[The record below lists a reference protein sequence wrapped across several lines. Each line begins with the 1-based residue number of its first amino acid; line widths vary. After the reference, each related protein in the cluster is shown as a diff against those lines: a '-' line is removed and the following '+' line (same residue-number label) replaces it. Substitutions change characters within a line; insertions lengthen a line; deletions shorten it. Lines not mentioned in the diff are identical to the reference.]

1 MIISD
6 VLYGEYEVDQVV
18 EELISS
24 KSMQRLKGIHQAGA
38 SYLMNEKWNVTR
50 FDYSVGVMLL
60 VKKLGGSVEEQ
71 IAGLLHDVS
80 HTAFSHV
87 IDYVFDNE
95 DESYHEEI
103 FSSVVKNSEIPAIL
117 AKHGYNY
124 EDILLDDSKWT
135 LLERSAPELCADRV
149 DYTLRDMHTYGY
161 ISLEEVHSFLEDVIA
176 VEGKMV
182 LQSIEMAEWFTETYY
197 KEVIDFFMKPMNIY
211 GNDMLAKMLK
221 VALHKRIIHADDFLL
236 EDEELISKLQQCN
249 DSEVHAL
256 LRKVHPNVKVK
267 EARDDYDLY
276 QKNKV
281 RLIDPPLLR
290 EGEVVQSSVV
300 SEKIKQMS
308 EVAYEKAV
316 RGMYVKVI
324 SNKKEVAHRF

>member
-6 VLYGEYEVDQVV
+6 VIYGEFKVDKVL
-18 EELISS
+18 EELILS
-24 KSMQRLKGIHQAGA
+24 KPVQRLKGIHQAGA

-50 FDYSVGVMLL
+50 FDHSVGAMLL
-60 VKKLGGSVEEQ
+60 IKKLGGSVEEQ

-95 DESYHEEI
+95 NESYHEEI

-117 AKHGYNY
+117 SKHGYNY

-149 DYTLRDMHTYGY
+149 DYTLRDMFTYGY
-161 ISLEEVHSFLEDVIA
+161 ISLEEVHSFLEDVIE
-176 VEGKMV
+176 VDGKMV
-182 LQSIEMAEWFTETYY
+182 IQNIEIAEWFTETYY

-211 GNDMLAKMLK
+211 GNDMLAKTLK
-221 VALHKRIIHADDFLL
+221 LALHKKVIHADDFLL
-236 EDEELISKLQQCN
+236 EDYELITKLQLCK
-249 DSEVHAL
+249 DTEVRAL
-256 LRKVHPNVKVK
+256 LSKVHPNVKV
-267 EARDDYDLY
+267 EEDRNDYDLY

-281 RLIDPPLLR
+281 RLIDPPLLH
-290 EGEVVQSSVV
+290 EGEVVQSSIV
-300 SEKIKQMS
+300 SENIRQMS
-308 EVAYEKAV
+308 DIAYEKAV

-324 SNKKEVAHRF
+324 SE

>member
-6 VLYGEYEVDQVV
+6 VIYGEFEVGPVL
-18 EELISS
+18 EELILS
-24 KSMQRLKGIHQAGA
+24 KPVQRLKGVHQAGA

-50 FDYSVGVMLL
+50 FDHSIGVMLL
-60 VKKLGGSVEEQ
+60 IKKLGGSVEEQ

-95 DESYHEEI
+95 NESYHEEI
-103 FSSVVKNSEIPAIL
+103 FSAVVQNSEIPAIL
-117 AKHGYNY
+117 SKHGYNY

-149 DYTLRDMHTYGY
+149 DYTLRDMYTYGY
-161 ISLEEVHSFLEDVIA
+161 ISLEEARNFLDDLIA
-176 VEGKMV
+176 VDGKMV
-182 LQSIEMAEWFTETYY
+182 LQNIEIAEWFTKTYY
-197 KEVIDFFMKPMNIY
+197 KEVIDFFMKPLNIY
-211 GNDMLAKMLK
+211 GNDMLAKTLK
-221 VALHKRIIHADDFLL
+221 LALHKKIIHPDDFLL
-236 EDEELISKLQQCN
+236 EDHELISKLQLCKNQ
-249 DSEVHAL
+249 EVDTL
-256 LRKVHPNVKVK
+256 LRKVHPSIEVK
-267 EARDDYDLY
+267 EDRNEYDLH

-290 EGEVVQSSVV
+290 EGKIVQSSVV
-300 SEKIKQMS
+300 SEKIRQMS
-308 EVAYEKAV
+308 DIAYEKAV

-324 SNKKEVAHRF
+324 SN

>member
-1 MIISD
+1 MVISD
-6 VLYGEYEVDQVV
+6 VIYGEFKVDQVL
-18 EELISS
+18 EELILS
-24 KSMQRLKGIHQAGA
+24 KPVQRLKGIHQAGA

-50 FDYSVGVMLL
+50 FDHSVGVMLL
-60 VKKLGGSVEEQ
+60 IKKLGGSVEEQ

-95 DESYHEEI
+95 NESYHEEI

-117 AKHGYNY
+117 SKHGYSY

-149 DYTLRDMHTYGY
+149 DYTLRDMYTYGY
-161 ISLEEVHSFLEDVIA
+161 ISLEEAQNFLEDLIA
-176 VEGKMV
+176 VNGKMV
-182 LQSIEMAEWFTETYY
+182 LQNIEIAEWFTKTYY
-197 KEVIDFFMKPMNIY
+197 KEVIDFLMKPINIY
-211 GNDMLAKMLK
+211 GNDMLAKTLK
-221 VALHKRIIHADDFLL
+221 LALHKKVIHADDFLL
-236 EDEELISKLQQCN
+236 EDHELISKLQQCKEQ
-249 DSEVHAL
+249 EVDTL
-256 LRKVHPNVKVK
+256 LNKVHSSVEVK
-267 EARDDYDLY
+267 EDRTDYDLY

-290 EGEVVQSSVV
+290 EGEIVQSSIV
-300 SEKIKQMS
+300 SENIRQMS
-308 EVAYEKAV
+308 DIAYEKAV

-324 SNKKEVAHRF
+324 SN

>member
-6 VLYGEYEVDQVV
+6 VIYGEFKVDKVL
-18 EELISS
+18 EELILS
-24 KSMQRLKGIHQAGA
+24 KPVQRLKGVHQAGA

-50 FDYSVGVMLL
+50 FDHSVGAMLL
-60 VKKLGGSVEEQ
+60 IKKLGGSVEEQ

-95 DESYHEEI
+95 NESYHEEI

-117 AKHGYNY
+117 SKHGYNY

-149 DYTLRDMHTYGY
+149 DYTLRDMFTYGY
-161 ISLEEVHSFLEDVIA
+161 ISLEEVHSFLEDVIE
-176 VEGKMV
+176 VDGKMV
-182 LQSIEMAEWFTETYY
+182 IQNIEIAEWFTETYY

-211 GNDMLAKMLK
+211 GNDMLAKTLK
-221 VALHKRIIHADDFLL
+221 LALHKKVIHADDFLL
-236 EDEELISKLQQCN
+236 EDYELITKLQLCK
-249 DSEVHAL
+249 DTEVRAL
-256 LRKVHPNVKVK
+256 LSKVHPNVKV
-267 EARDDYDLY
+267 EEDRNDYDLY

-281 RLIDPPLLR
+281 RLIDPPLLH
-290 EGEVVQSSVV
+290 EGGVVQSSIV
-300 SEKIKQMS
+300 SENIRQMS
-308 EVAYEKAV
+308 DIAYEKAV

-324 SNKKEVAHRF
+324 SE

>member
-6 VLYGEYEVDQVV
+6 VLYGEFEVDQVV
-18 EELISS
+18 EELILS
-24 KSMQRLKGIHQAGA
+24 KSVQRLKGIHQAGA

-50 FDYSVGVMLL
+50 FEHSVGVMLL
-60 VKKLGGSVEEQ
+60 VKKLGGSAEEQ

-87 IDYVFDNE
+87 IDYVFDNK

-149 DYTLRDMHTYGY
+149 DYTLRDMYTYGY

-176 VEGKMV
+176 VEKKMV
-182 LQSIEMAEWFTETYY
+182 LQSIEMAEWFTET
-197 KEVIDFFMKPMNIY
+197 
-211 GNDMLAKMLK
+211 
-221 VALHKRIIHADDFLL
+221 
-236 EDEELISKLQQCN
+236 
-249 DSEVHAL
+249 
-256 LRKVHPNVKVK
+256 
-267 EARDDYDLY
+267 
-276 QKNKV
+276 
-281 RLIDPPLLR
+281 
-290 EGEVVQSSVV
+290 
-300 SEKIKQMS
+300 
-308 EVAYEKAV
+308 
-316 RGMYVKVI
+316 
-324 SNKKEVAHRF
+324 

>member
-6 VLYGEYEVDQVV
+6 VIYGEFKVDKVL
-18 EELISS
+18 EELILS
-24 KSMQRLKGIHQAGA
+24 KSVQRLKGIHQAGA

-50 FDYSVGVMLL
+50 FNHSVGVMLL
-60 VKKLGGSVEEQ
+60 IKKLGGSVEEQ

-80 HTAFSHV
+80 HTTFSHV
-87 IDYVFDNE
+87 IDYVFDNMN
-95 DESYHEEI
+95 ESYHEEI

-117 AKHGYNY
+117 SKYGYNY

-149 DYTLRDMHTYGY
+149 DYTLRDMYTYEY
-161 ISLEEVHSFLEDVIA
+161 VSLEKVHNFLSDVIE
-176 VEGKMV
+176 VDGKMV
-182 LQSIEMAEWFTETYY
+182 LQNIKMAEWFTETYY
-197 KEVIDFFMKPMNIY
+197 KEVIDFFMQPTNIY
-211 GNDMLAKMLK
+211 GNDMLAKTLK
-221 VALHKRIIHADDFLL
+221 LALHKQVIHADDFLL
-236 EDEELISKLQQCN
+236 EDHELIVKLQLCN

-256 LRKVHPNVKVK
+256 LSKVHPNVKVR
-267 EARDDYDLY
+267 EDRSEYDLH

-290 EGEVVQSSVV
+290 EGKIVQSSVV
-300 SEKIKQMS
+300 SEKIREMS
-308 EVAYEKAV
+308 DIAYEKSV

-324 SNKKEVAHRF
+324 SN

>member
-6 VLYGEYEVDQVV
+6 VLYGEFEVDVV
-18 EELISS
+18 LEELILS
-24 KSMQRLKGIHQAGA
+24 KPMQRLKGIHQAGA

-50 FDYSVGVMLL
+50 FDHSVGVMLL

-117 AKHGYNY
+117 VKHGYNY

-149 DYTLRDMHTYGY
+149 DYTLRDMYTYGY
-161 ISLEEVHSFLEDVIA
+161 ISLEEVHSFLEDVIE

-182 LQSIEMAEWFTETYY
+182 LQSIEIVEWFTEMYY
-197 KEVIDFFMKPMNIY
+197 KEVIDFFMEPMNIY
-211 GNDMLAKMLK
+211 GNDMLAKTIK

-236 EDEELISKLQQCN
+236 EDDELISKLQQCN
-249 DSEVHAL
+249 DPEVEAL
-256 LRKVHPNVKVK
+256 LSKVHPNVKVK
-267 EARDDYDLY
+267 EDRNDYDLH

-290 EGEVVQSSVV
+290 EDEVIPASVV
-300 SEKIKQMS
+300 SENIRQMS
-308 EVAYEKAV
+308 DIAYEKAV
-316 RGMYVKVI
+316 RGMYVKLI
-324 SNKKEVAHRF
+324 SN

>member
-6 VLYGEYEVDQVV
+6 VLYGKFEVDQVV
-18 EELISS
+18 EELFLS
-24 KSMQRLKGIHQAGA
+24 KPMQRLKGIHQAGA

-50 FDYSVGVMLL
+50 FEHSVGVMLL

-71 IAGLLHDVS
+71 IAGLLHDIS

-103 FSSVVKNSEIPAIL
+103 FSSVVKKSEIPAIL

-149 DYTLRDMHTYGY
+149 DYTLRDMYTYGY

-197 KEVIDFFMKPMNIY
+197 KDVIDFFMKPINIY
-211 GNDMLAKMLK
+211 GNEMLAKTLK
-221 VALHKRIIHADDFLL
+221 LALHKKVIHADDFLL
-236 EDEELISKLQQCN
+236 EDDELISKLQQCN
-249 DSEVHAL
+249 DPEVEDL
-256 LRKVHPNVKVK
+256 LSKVHPNVKVK
-267 EARDDYDLY
+267 EDRNDYDLHK
-276 QKNKV
+276 KNKV

-290 EGEVVQSSVV
+290 EGEVVLSSVV
-300 SEKIKQMS
+300 SENIRKMS
-308 EVAYEKAV
+308 GGAYEKAV
-316 RGMYVKVI
+316 RVMYVKVI
-324 SNKKEVAHRF
+324 AD

>member
-1 MIISD
+1 MVISD
-6 VLYGEYEVDQVV
+6 VIYGEFKVDRVV
-18 EELISS
+18 EELIISNPV
-24 KSMQRLKGIHQAGA
+24 QRLKGIHQNGA
-38 SYLMNEKWNVTR
+38 SYLLNENWNVTR
-50 FDYSVGVMLL
+50 FDHSVGVMLL

-87 IDYVFDNE
+87 IDYVFHNE
-95 DESYHEEI
+95 GESYHEEI

-117 AKHGYNY
+117 SKYGYNY

-149 DYTLRDMHTYGY
+149 DYTLRDMYTYGY
-161 ISLEEVHSFLEDVIA
+161 ISLEEVHSLLEDVIA
-176 VEGKMV
+176 VDGKMV
-182 LQSIEMAEWFTETYY
+182 LQSVEMAEWFTETYY

-211 GNDMLAKMLK
+211 GNDMLVKTLK
-221 VALHKRIIHADDFLL
+221 LALHKRIIHADDFLL
-236 EDEELISKLQQCN
+236 EDDELISKLQLCN
-249 DSEVHAL
+249 DYEVEAL

-267 EARDDYDLY
+267 EDRNNYDLH
-276 QKNKV
+276 QNNKV

-290 EGEVVQSSVV
+290 EGEVVPSSVL
-300 SEKIKQMS
+300 SENIRRMS
-308 EVAYEKAV
+308 DRAYEKAV

-324 SNKKEVAHRF
+324 SD

>member
-6 VLYGEYEVDQVV
+6 VLYGEFEVDQVV

-24 KSMQRLKGIHQAGA
+24 KSMQRLKGIHQNGA

-50 FDYSVGVMLL
+50 FDHSVGVMLL
-60 VKKLGGSVEEQ
+60 VKKLGGSVKEQ
-71 IAGLLHDVS
+71 IASLLHDVS

-87 IDYVFDNE
+87 IDYVFNNE

-149 DYTLRDMHTYGY
+149 DYTLRDMYTYGY
-161 ISLEEVHSFLEDVIA
+161 ISLEEVHRFLEDIIA

-182 LQSIEMAEWFTETYY
+182 VQSVEMAEWFTETYY

-211 GNDMLAKMLK
+211 GNDMLAKTLK
-221 VALHKRIIHADDFLL
+221 LSLHKKVIHADDFLL

-267 EARDDYDLY
+267 EDRDDYDLY

-290 EGEVVQSSVV
+290 EGEVIPASVV
-300 SEKIKQMS
+300 SENIRQMS
-308 EVAYEKAV
+308 DIAYEKAV

-324 SNKKEVAHRF
+324 SN

>member
-6 VLYGEYEVDQVV
+6 VLYGEFEVDQVV

-24 KSMQRLKGIHQAGA
+24 KSMQRLKGIHQGGA

-50 FDYSVGVMLL
+50 FDHSVGVMLL

-71 IAGLLHDVS
+71 IASLLHDVS
-80 HTAFSHV
+80 HAAFSHV

-117 AKHGYNY
+117 AKYGYNY

-149 DYTLRDMHTYGY
+149 DYTLRDMYTYGY
-161 ISLEEVHSFLEDVIA
+161 ISLEEVHRFLEDIIA

-182 LQSIEMAEWFTETYY
+182 LQNIQIAEWFTETYY
-197 KEVIDFFMKPMNIY
+197 KEVIDFLMKPINIY
-211 GNDMLAKMLK
+211 GNDMLAKTLK

-249 DSEVHAL
+249 DPEVEAL
-256 LRKVHPNVKVK
+256 LSKIHPNIKVK
-267 EARDDYDLY
+267 EDRNDYDLH

-281 RLIDPPLLR
+281 RLIDPLLLR
-290 EGEVVQSSVV
+290 EEEVIPASVV
-300 SEKIKQMS
+300 SENIRQMS
-308 EVAYEKAV
+308 DIAYEKAV

-324 SNKKEVAHRF
+324 SN

>member
-6 VLYGEYEVDQVV
+6 VLYGEFEVDQVL
-18 EELISS
+18 EELILS
-24 KSMQRLKGIHQAGA
+24 KPVQRLKGIHQAGA

-50 FDYSVGVMLL
+50 FNHSVGVMLL
-60 VKKLGGSVEEQ
+60 IKKLGGSVEEQ

-80 HTAFSHV
+80 HTTFSHV
-87 IDYVFDNE
+87 MDYVFDNMN
-95 DESYHEEI
+95 ESYHEEI

-117 AKHGYNY
+117 SKYGYNY

-149 DYTLRDMHTYGY
+149 DYTLRDMYTYGY
-161 ISLEEVHSFLEDVIA
+161 VSLEEVHNFLSDVIE
-176 VEGKMV
+176 VDGKMV
-182 LQSIEMAEWFTETYY
+182 LQNIKMAEWFTETYY
-197 KEVIDFFMKPMNIY
+197 KEVIDFFMQPTNIY
-211 GNDMLAKMLK
+211 GNDMLAKTLK
-221 VALHKRIIHADDFLL
+221 LALHKQVIHADDFLL
-236 EDEELISKLQQCN
+236 EDHELQVKLQLCN

-256 LRKVHPNVKVK
+256 LRKIHPNVKVR
-267 EARDDYDLY
+267 EDRSEYDLH

-290 EGEVVQSSVV
+290 EGKIIQSSVV
-300 SEKIKQMS
+300 SEKIREMS
-308 EVAYEKAV
+308 DIAYEKSV

-324 SNKKEVAHRF
+324 SN

>member
-6 VLYGEYEVDQVV
+6 VIYGEFKVDKVL
-18 EELISS
+18 EELILS
-24 KSMQRLKGIHQAGA
+24 KHVQRLKGVHQAGA

-50 FDYSVGVMLL
+50 FDHSVGAMLL
-60 VKKLGGSVEEQ
+60 IKKLGGSVEEQ

-95 DESYHEEI
+95 NESYHEEI
-103 FSSVVKNSEIPAIL
+103 FSAVVKNSEIPAIL
-117 AKHGYNY
+117 SKHGYNY

-149 DYTLRDMHTYGY
+149 DYTLRDMFTYGY
-161 ISLEEVHSFLEDVIA
+161 ISLEEAQDFLNDLIEVN
-176 VEGKMV
+176 GKMV
-182 LQSIEMAEWFTETYY
+182 LQNIEIAEWFTKTYY
-197 KEVIDFFMKPMNIY
+197 KEVIDFFMKPLNIY
-211 GNDMLAKMLK
+211 GNDMLSKTLK
-221 VALHKRIIHADDFLL
+221 LALHKKIIHPDDFLL
-236 EDEELISKLQQCN
+236 EDHELITKLRLCKDQ
-249 DSEVHAL
+249 EVDTL
-256 LRKVHPNVKVK
+256 LRKIHPSIEVK
-267 EARDDYDLY
+267 EDRNEYDLH

-290 EGEVVQSSVV
+290 EGKIVQSSVV
-300 SEKIKQMS
+300 SEKIRQMS
-308 EVAYEKAV
+308 DIAYEKAV

-324 SNKKEVAHRF
+324 SN

>member
-6 VLYGEYEVDQVV
+6 VLYGKFEVDAVL
-18 EELISS
+18 EELFLS
-24 KSMQRLKGIHQAGA
+24 KPMQRLKGIHQAGA

-50 FDYSVGVMLL
+50 FEHSVGVMLL
-60 VKKLGGSVEEQ
+60 VNKLGGSVEEQ
-71 IAGLLHDVS
+71 IAGLLHDIS
-80 HTAFSHV
+80 HTAFSHM

-149 DYTLRDMHTYGY
+149 DYTLRDMYTYGY
-161 ISLEEVHSFLEDVIA
+161 ISLEEVHSFLEDVIE

-182 LQSIEMAEWFTETYY
+182 LQNIEIAEWFTETYY
-197 KEVIDFFMKPMNIY
+197 KEVIDFFMEPMNIY
-211 GNDMLAKMLK
+211 GNDMLAKTLK

-249 DSEVHAL
+249 DPEVEAL
-256 LRKVHPNVKVK
+256 LSKVHPNVKVK
-267 EARDDYDLY
+267 EDRNDYDLHK
-276 QKNKV
+276 KNKV

-290 EGEVVQSSVV
+290 EGEVVLSSVV
-300 SEKIKQMS
+300 SENIRKMS
-308 EVAYEKAV
+308 GVAYEKAV
-316 RGMYVKVI
+316 RGMYVKLI
-324 SNKKEVAHRF
+324 

>member
-1 MIISD
+1 MLISD
-6 VLYGEYEVDQVV
+6 VIYGEFKVDKVL
-18 EELISS
+18 EELILS
-24 KSMQRLKGIHQAGA
+24 KPVQRLKGVHQAGA

-50 FDYSVGVMLL
+50 FDHSVGAMLL
-60 VKKLGGSVEEQ
+60 IKKLGGSVEEQ

-95 DESYHEEI
+95 NESYHEEI
-103 FSSVVKNSEIPAIL
+103 FSAVVKNSEIPAIL
-117 AKHGYNY
+117 SKHGYNY

-149 DYTLRDMHTYGY
+149 DYTLRDMFTYGY
-161 ISLEEVHSFLEDVIA
+161 ISLEEAQDFLNDLIEVN
-176 VEGKMV
+176 GKMV
-182 LQSIEMAEWFTETYY
+182 LQSIEMAEWFTKTYY

-211 GNDMLAKMLK
+211 GNDMLAKTLK
-221 VALHKRIIHADDFLL
+221 LALHKKIIHPDDFLL
-236 EDEELISKLQQCN
+236 EDHELITKLQLCKDQ
-249 DSEVHAL
+249 EVDAL
-256 LRKVHPNVKVK
+256 LRKVHPSIEVK
-267 EARDDYDLY
+267 EDRDEYDLH

-290 EGEVVQSSVV
+290 EGEVVRSSVI
-300 SEKIKQMS
+300 SEKIRQMS
-308 EVAYEKAV
+308 DIAYEKAI

-324 SNKKEVAHRF
+324 SN

>member
-6 VLYGEYEVDQVV
+6 VLYGEFEVDQVV

-24 KSMQRLKGIHQAGA
+24 KSMQRLKGIHQGGA

-50 FDYSVGVMLL
+50 FDHSVGVMLL

-117 AKHGYNY
+117 VKHGYNY

-182 LQSIEMAEWFTETYY
+182 LQNIQIAEWFTETYY
-197 KEVIDFFMKPMNIY
+197 KEVIDFFMEPMNIY
-211 GNDMLAKMLK
+211 GNDMLAKTLK
-221 VALHKRIIHADDFLL
+221 VALHKRIIHTDDFLL

-249 DSEVHAL
+249 DPEVEAL
-256 LRKVHPNVKVK
+256 LSKIHPNIKVK
-267 EARDDYDLY
+267 EDRNDYDLH

-281 RLIDPPLLR
+281 RLIDPLLLR
-290 EGEVVQSSVV
+290 EEEVIHSSVV
-300 SEKIKQMS
+300 SENIRQMS
-308 EVAYEKAV
+308 DIAYEKAV

-324 SNKKEVAHRF
+324 SN

>member
-6 VLYGEYEVDQVV
+6 VIYGEFKVDKVL
-18 EELISS
+18 EELILS
-24 KSMQRLKGIHQAGA
+24 KPVQRLKGVHQAGA

-50 FDYSVGVMLL
+50 FDHSVGAMLL
-60 VKKLGGSVEEQ
+60 IKKLGGSVEEQ

-95 DESYHEEI
+95 NESYHEEI
-103 FSSVVKNSEIPAIL
+103 FSAVVKNSEIPAIL
-117 AKHGYNY
+117 SKHGYNY
-124 EDILLDDSKWT
+124 ENILLDDSKWT

-149 DYTLRDMHTYGY
+149 DYTLRDMFTYGY
-161 ISLEEVHSFLEDVIA
+161 ISLEEAQDFLNDLIA
-176 VEGKMV
+176 VNGKMV
-182 LQSIEMAEWFTETYY
+182 LQSIEMAEWFTKTYY

-211 GNDMLAKMLK
+211 GNDMLAKTLK
-221 VALHKRIIHADDFLL
+221 LALHKKIIHPDDFLL
-236 EDEELISKLQQCN
+236 EDHELITKLQLCKDQ
-249 DSEVHAL
+249 EVDAL
-256 LRKVHPNVKVK
+256 LRKVHPSIEVK
-267 EARDDYDLY
+267 EDRDEYDLH

-290 EGEVVQSSVV
+290 EGEVVRSSVI
-300 SEKIKQMS
+300 SEKIRQMS
-308 EVAYEKAV
+308 DIAYEKAI

-324 SNKKEVAHRF
+324 SN

>member
-6 VLYGEYEVDQVV
+6 VIYGEFEVDPVL
-18 EELISS
+18 EELILS
-24 KSMQRLKGIHQAGA
+24 KPVQRLKGIHQAGA

-50 FDYSVGVMLL
+50 FDHSVGVMLL
-60 VKKLGGSVEEQ
+60 IKKLGGSVEEQ

-95 DESYHEEI
+95 NESYHEEI
-103 FSSVVKNSEIPAIL
+103 FSAVVQNSEIPAIL
-117 AKHGYNY
+117 SKHGYNY

-149 DYTLRDMHTYGY
+149 DYTLRDMYTYGY
-161 ISLEEVHSFLEDVIA
+161 ISLEEARNFLDDLIA
-176 VEGKMV
+176 VDGKMV
-182 LQSIEMAEWFTETYY
+182 LQNVEVAEWFTETYY

-211 GNDMLAKMLK
+211 GNDMLAKTLK
-221 VALHKRIIHADDFLL
+221 LALHKKIIHPDDFLL
-236 EDEELISKLQQCN
+236 EDDSLISKLQLCN
-249 DSEVHAL
+249 DSEVAAL
-256 LRKVHPNVKVK
+256 LSKVHPNIEVK
-267 EARDDYDLY
+267 EDRNDYDLY

-290 EGEVVQSSVV
+290 EGEVVQSSAV
-300 SEKIKQMS
+300 SEKIRQMS
-308 EVAYEKAV
+308 EVAHEKAV

-324 SNKKEVAHRF
+324 SN

>member
-6 VLYGEYEVDQVV
+6 VLYGEFEVDQVV

-38 SYLMNEKWNVTR
+38 SYLVNEKWNVTR
-50 FDYSVGVMLL
+50 FDHSVGVMLL

-71 IAGLLHDVS
+71 IASLLHDVS

-117 AKHGYNY
+117 VKHGYNY

-149 DYTLRDMHTYGY
+149 DYTLRDMYTYGY

-249 DSEVHAL
+249 DSEVHVL

-267 EARDDYDLY
+267 EDRDDYDLY

-324 SNKKEVAHRF
+324 SN

>member
-6 VLYGEYEVDQVV
+6 VLYGKFEVDQVV
-18 EELISS
+18 EELFLS
-24 KSMQRLKGIHQAGA
+24 KPMQRLKGIHQNGA
-38 SYLMNEKWNVTR
+38 SYLINEKWNVTR
-50 FDYSVGVMLL
+50 FDHSVGVMLL
-60 VKKLGGSVEEQ
+60 VKKLGGSVKEQ
-71 IAGLLHDVS
+71 IASLLHDVS

-149 DYTLRDMHTYGY
+149 DYTLRDMYTYGY
-161 ISLEEVHSFLEDVIA
+161 VSLEEVHSFLEDVIA
-176 VEGKMV
+176 VDGKMV
-182 LQSIEMAEWFTETYY
+182 VQSVEMAEWFTETYY
-197 KEVIDFFMKPMNIY
+197 KEVIDFFMEPMNIY
-211 GNDMLAKMLK
+211 GNDMLAKTLK

-249 DSEVHAL
+249 DPEVEAL
-256 LRKVHPNVKVK
+256 LSKVHRNVKVK
-267 EARDDYDLY
+267 EDRNDFDLH

-290 EGEVVQSSVV
+290 EGKIVQSSVV
-300 SEKIKQMS
+300 SENIRQMS
-308 EVAYEKAV
+308 DIAYEKAV
-316 RGMYVKVI
+316 RGMYVKLI
-324 SNKKEVAHRF
+324 

>member
-6 VLYGEYEVDQVV
+6 VLYGEFEVDQVL
-18 EELISS
+18 EELILS
-24 KSMQRLKGIHQAGA
+24 KPVQRLKGIHQTGA

-50 FDYSVGVMLL
+50 FNHSVGVMLL
-60 VKKLGGSVEEQ
+60 IKKLGGSVEEQ

-80 HTAFSHV
+80 HTTFSHV
-87 IDYVFDNE
+87 IDYVFDNMN
-95 DESYHEEI
+95 ESYHEEI

-117 AKHGYNY
+117 SKYGYNY

-149 DYTLRDMHTYGY
+149 DYTLRDMYTYGY
-161 ISLEEVHSFLEDVIA
+161 VSLEEVHNFLSDVIE
-176 VEGKMV
+176 VDGKMV
-182 LQSIEMAEWFTETYY
+182 LQNIKMAEWFTETYY
-197 KEVIDFFMKPMNIY
+197 KEVIDFFMQPTNIY
-211 GNDMLAKMLK
+211 GNDMLAKTLK
-221 VALHKRIIHADDFLL
+221 LALHKQVIHADDLLL
-236 EDEELISKLQQCN
+236 EDHELIVKLRLCN

-256 LRKVHPNVKVK
+256 LRKVHPNVKVR
-267 EARDDYDLY
+267 EDRSEYDLY

-290 EGEVVQSSVV
+290 EGKIVQSSVV
-300 SEKIKQMS
+300 SEKIREMS
-308 EVAYEKAV
+308 DIAYEKSV

-324 SNKKEVAHRF
+324 SN